1 MAEKVSIPIK
11 GMHCANCALSIEK
24 ALKKTEGVNSANVN
38 YANEKAFVEFDSGKV
53 TEENIEKVIEKSGYE
68 IIKNVDGAKDSERDA
83 REEEIKSYKNK
94 FIVSAVLSVPM
105 MYMMVAALF
114 ALPIP
119 EFVVENAALIQF
131 IFATIVMFFGRDF
144 FTRGVKA
151 LINLNP
157 NMDSLVAIG
166 VGSAY
171 IFSLVATVMILTGS
185 EIFTAHDLYYEVAAF
200 LITFILLGKYFEAV
214 AKGKTSAAIKKLLG
228 LRAKTAIVE
237 RNGKE
242 MEIPIEEVQIGDIVI
257 VKPGQKIPVDGL
269 VVEGHSSV
277 DESMISGESI
287 PVEKG
292 KGDTVIGATINKT
305 GSFKF
310 KAEKIGAETMLA
322 QIIKMV
328 EDAQGSKAPVQRLAD
343 KISSV
348 FVPTVMAIAIIA
360 AIIWLV
366 VGQPFLFALA
376 IFITVLI
383 IACPCALGLATPTA
397 VMVGTGLGAENG
409 ILIKGA
415 AALQMA
421 GEIET
426 VIFDKTGTLT
436 KGEPEVTDV
445 IAKNSFTEK
454 QVLEFAAVIE
464 KNSEHPLGEAIVNG
478 AKEKGIKVSDPTS
491 FNSITGKGVEGKF
504 KGKDILLGN
513 RKLMQERNVEIGSI
527 ESEME
532 KLENGGKTAML
543 VAIGG
548 RVAGIVAVA
557 DTLKENSEEAI
568 KALQEMGKETIMIT
582 GDNQRTGEAIAKQ
595 IGIGHVLAEVL
606 PEDKAKEVKKLQ
618 DSGKKVAMV
627 GDGINDAPALAQADI
642 GIAIGSGTDVA
653 IETGDI
659 VLIRDDLRDVVNAID
674 LSKYAMNKIKQ
685 NFFWAFIYNVIGLPI
700 AAGILFPFLGEAGLL
715 NPVFA
720 GTAMAFS
727 SVSVVTNSLLM
738 KRYKKK
744 LG

>member
-11 GMHCANCALSIEK
+11 GMHCANCALAIEK
-24 ALKKTEGVNSANVN
+24 ALKKTGGVTSANVN
-38 YANEKAFVEFDSGKV
+38 YANEKAFVEYDSGKV
-53 TEENIEKVIEKSGYE
+53 SEERIEKVIEKSGYE
-68 IIKNVDGAKDSERDA
+68 VIKQVEGSADSEKDA

-94 FIVSAVLSVPM
+94 FIVSAVLSVPL
-105 MYMMVAALF
+105 MYMMMAAMF

-119 EFVVENAALIQF
+119 GIVVENAALIQF
-131 IFATIVMFFGRDF
+131 IFATTVLFFGRGF
-144 FTRGVKA
+144 FIRGIKA
-151 LINLNP
+151 LKNLNP
-157 NMDSLVAIG
+157 NMDSLVTIG

-171 IFSLVATVMILTGS
+171 IFSLVATAMILTGS
-185 EIFTAHDLYYEVAAF
+185 EVFTAHDLYYEVAAF

-237 RNGKE
+237 RNGEE
-242 MEIPIEEVQIGDIVI
+242 MEIPIEEVQIGDIVV
-257 VKPGQKIPVDGL
+257 VKPGQKIPVDGK

-287 PVEKG
+287 PVEK
-292 KGDTVIGATINKT
+292 KEGDTVIGATINKT

-310 KAEKIGAETMLA
+310 RAEKIGSETMLA

-328 EDAQGSKAPVQRLAD
+328 EDAQASKAPVQELAD
-343 KISSV
+343 KISSI
-348 FVPTVMAIAIIA
+348 FVPAVMAIAIIA
-360 AIIWLV
+360 AIVWLV
-366 VGQPFLFALA
+366 AGQSFLFALG

-445 IAKNSFTEK
+445 IVKNSFTEK

-478 AKEKGIKVSDPTS
+478 AKKKGIKVANPTS

-513 RKLMQERNVEIGSI
+513 RKLMKERNVEAGSI
-527 ESEME
+527 ENEMIA
-532 KLENGGKTAML
+532 LENGGKTAMI
-543 VAIGG
+543 VAVGG
-548 RVAGIVAVA
+548 KLAGIVAVA
-557 DTLKENSEEAI
+557 DTLKENSKEAI
-568 KALQEMGKETIMIT
+568 EALQKMGKETIMIT

-595 IGIGHVLAEVL
+595 IGIGRVLAEVL
-606 PEDKAKEVKKLQ
+606 PEDKAKEIKKLQ
-618 DSGKKVAMV
+618 NSGKKVAMV

-642 GIAIGSGTDVA
+642 GIAIGSGTDIA

-685 NFFWAFIYNVIGLPI
+685 NFFWAFIYNGIGLPV
-700 AAGILFPFLGEAGLL
+700 AAGILFPFLGAAGLL